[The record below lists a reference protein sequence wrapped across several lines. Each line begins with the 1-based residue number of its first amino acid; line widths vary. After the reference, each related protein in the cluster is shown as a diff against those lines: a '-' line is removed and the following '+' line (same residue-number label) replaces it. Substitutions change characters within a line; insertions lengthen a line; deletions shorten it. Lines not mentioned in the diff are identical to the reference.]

1 MRAWARDNGYDVAD
15 RGRLRP
21 EVLEAYE
28 AAQSKGG
35 ATATKKAPAAKPAR
49 PAKKASPVKK
59 ASPARKAKPAP
70 ARKAAAKPVVTATA
84 KKVAAPP
91 AAAPEPTAPAATP
104 DPEPK
109 PKPVLD
115 DRRLVAL
122 GEEIAALTERVAQ
135 LEKQLNGK
143 SSSKASRF
151 RRNK

>member
-35 ATATKKAPAAKPAR
+35 ATATKKAPAAKKATPAKKVS
-49 PAKKASPVKK
+49 PAKKAT
-59 ASPARKAKPAP
+59 PAP
-70 ARKAAAKPVVTATA
+70 ARKAAAKPVVTTTA
-84 KKVAAPP
+84 KKVAAPL

>member
-28 AAQSKGG
+28 AAQPTGG
-35 ATATKKAPAAKPAR
+35 ATATKKAPAAKKATPAKKVS
-49 PAKKASPVKK
+49 PAKKAT
-59 ASPARKAKPAP
+59 PAP